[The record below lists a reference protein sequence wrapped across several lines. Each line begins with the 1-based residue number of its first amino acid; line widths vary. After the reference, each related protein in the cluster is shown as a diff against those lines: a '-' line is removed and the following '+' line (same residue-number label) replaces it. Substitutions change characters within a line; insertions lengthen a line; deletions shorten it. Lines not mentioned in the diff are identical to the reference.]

1 MLENESEDNC
11 KTIMSLKPQMY
22 YVDVESASG
31 NVCQKVVEDILMLS
45 DYQLISKSEE
55 TRYCIFDLDSLLTLS
70 EISDA

>member
-1 MLENESEDNC
+1 
-11 KTIMSLKPQMY
+11 MY